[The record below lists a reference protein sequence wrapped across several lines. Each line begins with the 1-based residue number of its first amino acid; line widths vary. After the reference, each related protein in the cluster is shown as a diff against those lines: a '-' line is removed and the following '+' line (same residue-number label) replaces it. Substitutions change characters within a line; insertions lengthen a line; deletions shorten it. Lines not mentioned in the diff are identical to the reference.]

1 MSDIALSADTT
12 LPSAVKAG
20 LLSFVAGF
28 VDTVGFIAFFGLFTA
43 HVTGN
48 FVLIGSALIR
58 PHNGVLAKLLALPV
72 FVVVVA
78 LTTAYVRAA
87 PRTSRSALSVVIS
100 AQMALLGAFA
110 LCGHLASP
118 IVDADAPLAIVA
130 GLLGVAAMGVQNA
143 ASRLLFTD
151 LPPTTVM
158 TGNVTQFAAD
168 ATQWLFNPDATDRA
182 ATRARIVKLGPPVAI
197 FALGAATG
205 ALSFAA
211 LSFLAL
217 VVPIVALATV
227 LVQRHKPVEAP

>member
-1 MSDIALSADTT
+1 MVDTCVSSNAHLS
-12 LPSAVKAG
+12 SAMDAA

-28 VDTVGFIAFFGLFTA
+28 VDTVGFVAFFGLFTA

-48 FVLIGSALIR
+48 FVLIGAALIR

-78 LTTAYVRAA
+78 LTTTYVRTA
-87 PRTSRSALSVVIS
+87 PRMALPIVIG
-100 AQMALLGAFA
+100 AQMALLAAFA

-130 GLLGVAAMGVQNA
+130 GLLGVAAMAVQNA
-143 ASRLLFTD
+143 ASRLLLAD

-168 ATQWLFNPDATDRA
+168 ATQLLFRPDAGDRT
-182 ATRARIVKLGPPVAI
+182 ATRARIAKLGVPVAI
-197 FALGAATG
+197 FALGAAAG

-211 LSFLAL
+211 IAFPAL
-217 VVPIVALATV
+217 LVPIAALAVV
-227 LVQRHKPVEAP
+227 LARRRKSLEVP